1 MNRIEPLISVIVPVY
16 NVEVYLS
23 KCLDSVIY
31 QTYSNLEIICIND
44 CSTDNSLNILEEYAK
59 KDQRIVIL
67 NNDVNLGLGLSR
79 NAGIRISKGEYIH
92 CLDSD
97 DWLVQNAYERL
108 VYYINKVGDH
118 DVFRFL
124 YTCYQESKNV
134 FVDVLK
140 GNLPEGVLNKTL
152 NIYDYPQM
160 IDNWEPTAWVKLIKS
175 DFLRQNDLYY
185 NDYRCLEDIEYS
197 IKLLLKARSIY
208 FIDEKLLYYRVRKGS
223 LVSKRLFYYNN
234 ILNDAQNTALWAK
247 DLPELTRIYILNY
260 IYFHVLTNGLDL
272 YYFSKISY
280 KRLRE
285 IFLEFI
291 DYDILSKYERFSYY
305 ARIYKKILNYSEL
318 KFWFSYCMRRFLK
331 KSFPRLATL
340 YFNLKRKLVR
350 CKNE

>member
-67 NNDVNLGLGLSR
+67 NNDENLGLGLSR

-108 VYYINKVGDH
+108 VYYINKVGH
-118 DVFRFL
+118 QDVFRFL
-124 YTCYQESKNV
+124 YTCYHESENKYI
-134 FVDVLK
+134 DVLK
-140 GNLPEGVLNKTL
+140 GHLPDSVLNKTL
-152 NIYDYPQM
+152 NIHNYPQM
-160 IDNWEPTAWVKLIKS
+160 IDNWEPTAWIKLIRA
-175 DFLRQNDLYY
+175 DFLKQNELYY

-197 IKLLLKARSIY
+197 IKLLLIANSIY
-208 FIDEKLLYYRVRKGS
+208 FIDEKLLYYRVRRGS
-223 LVSKRLFYYNN
+223 LVTKRLLYYDN
-234 ILNDAQNTALWAK
+234 ILKDAKSTAIWAK
-247 DLPELTRIYILNY
+247 DLPELTQIYLLNY

-272 YYFSKISY
+272 YYLSKISY
-280 KRLRE
+280 KKLRE
-285 IFLEFI
+285 IFVEYI
-291 DYDILSKYERFSYY
+291 DYDILLKYERFRYY
-305 ARIYKKILNYSEL
+305 AGIYKKILNYTEL
-318 KFWFSYCMRRFLK
+318 KFKFSYCFRRFLK
-331 KSFPRLATL
+331 ENFPSLVEIYFKFKSLCRGI
-340 YFNLKRKLVR
+340 VR
-350 CKNE
+350 